1 MSTMPMPRRDIANR
15 PAVRHP
21 RPEAAPAPSPFPVRT
36 IKSRVRRRSPLARAL
51 TIFGIAIV
59 LVVSGTLYSGHEQLQ
74 LHQLQYQLQQE
85 QSKFALSVNDV
96 SALSAPA
103 QITAHASSLHL
114 VPPVLVTQI
123 VAVSLTTPVP
133 LPHFTRSV
141 IEISRSHR

>member
-1 MSTMPMPRRDIANR
+1 MSTMPLPRRDVATR
-15 PAVRHP
+15 PATRHP
-21 RPEAAPAPSPFPVRT
+21 RVTPPLAPSRLPVASPG
-36 IKSRVRRRSPLARAL
+36 SRVRQRSPLVRSL
-51 TIFGIAIV
+51 VIFGFAVV
-59 LVVSGTLYSGHEQLQ
+59 LVVAGTLYAGHEQLQ

-114 VPPVLVTQI
+114 VPPVSVTQI
-123 VAVSLTTPVP
+123 VAVSLSTPVP

-141 IEISRSHR
+141 VEISRAHR